1 MKKLKPA
8 ESPLQTDDLCIRVR
22 DFVTWLQRRQRDTL
36 KLQQEV
42 SSALTKI
49 DRLVMLT
56 SPLLFHSLSHTN
68 VSH

>member
-8 ESPLQTDDLCIRVR
+8 ESPLQTEDLCIRVR